1 MLTST
6 NPKDLAHELR
16 ALKEQVG
23 ELTDRATGITADV
36 ECTVFSKDG
45 VTAELSKLP
54 MDKQPDGMPG
64 PAETAL
70 GYLETLKQ
78 AVDSGTE
85 LERIG
90 GEIWERLDRI
100 VDLLESSA
108 ARDLETELDRAK
120 SALRAVYENAKWAS
134 PQYCGI
140 WHLDGRTI
148 DLVRRSIWAA

>member
-6 NPKDLAHELR
+6 NPRDLVQELR
-16 ALKEQVG
+16 TLMKQVG
-23 ELTDRATGITADV
+23 ELTDDAIGITADV
-36 ECTVFSKDG
+36 ECTVFLKGG
-45 VTAELSKLP
+45 VVSELSKLP
-54 MDKQPDGMPG
+54 KDKEPDGMPG

-70 GYLETLKQ
+70 GYLEDLKRV
-78 AVDSGTE
+78 ADSGAE

-120 SALRAVYENAKWAS
+120 STLRAVYENAKWAS

-140 WHLDGRTI
+140 WHLDGRTV
-148 DLVRRSIWAA
+148 DLVRRSI